1 MYDTIVI
8 VAIFGFGFFL
18 SSKSSMVFSSNKI
31 DIDKLLEDYEKIQK
45 GLKKIHKSLD
55 SPDIVPPKVDCK

>member
-45 GLKKIHKSLD
+45 G
-55 SPDIVPPKVDCK
+55 